1 MARIIVR
8 HPFKFAHGGHRVEE
22 FEAGVQA
29 IDTSAE
35 CAELAIAE
43 GWADDADKL
52 EAERLAAEE
61 AAKAE
66 AERLA
71 AEQASQAEAERL
83 AAEQAAQAEADCLA
97 GEQAAGQPAEEKA
110 APAAPANKDAAPKRR
125 TKTAA

>member
-22 FEAGVQA
+22 FEADDQA

-52 EAERLAAEE
+52 EAERLAAE
-61 AAKAE
+61 
-66 AERLA
+66 
-71 AEQASQAEAERL
+71 
-83 AAEQAAQAEADCLA
+83 QAAVKPD
-97 GEQAAGQPAEEKA
+97 EEKA
-110 APAAPANKDAAPKRR
+110 EPAAPANKDAAPKRS